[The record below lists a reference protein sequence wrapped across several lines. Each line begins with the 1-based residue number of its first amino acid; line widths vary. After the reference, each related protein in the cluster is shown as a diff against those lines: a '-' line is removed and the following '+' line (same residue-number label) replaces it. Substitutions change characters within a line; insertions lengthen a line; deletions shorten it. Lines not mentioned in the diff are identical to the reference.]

1 MKNFIKRKAASDDN
15 RPKIKI
21 QLDYKTLVIVRS
33 IEAFNKWKLLFPAA
47 EIVV

>member
-1 MKNFIKRKAASDDN
+1 MKNFIKRKNSGDDT

-21 QLDYKTLVIVRS
+21 QLDYKTQVIVRS

-47 EIVV
+47 EIIV